1 MEEMLSFLAGLE
13 ANNNR
18 EWFHAHTQERKE
30 ASEAFKRLVQELIFE
45 IGAFDE
51 RVLFHNPADL
61 IYRIP
66 RDMRLPNQPAPYN
79 PTFRAH
85 IGPKGKQPFP
95 VGYYICIAANGKS
108 FLGGGISVDFDRE
121 LTHRLREH
129 IQWHGDE
136 LQAILEAP
144 EFQKHFVLKGTALKK
159 APKGYDPFHPYIDL
173 LRYKCMYAEGKLTER
188 TLMAKRFPQRAGE
201 LFRMVK
207 PFIDFLNEA
216 VGDYVLPSDR

>member
-18 EWFHAHTQERKE
+18 EWFHAHTQDRKE

-108 FLGGGISVDFDRE
+108 F
-121 LTHRLREH
+121 
-129 IQWHGDE
+129 
-136 LQAILEAP
+136 
-144 EFQKHFVLKGTALKK
+144 
-159 APKGYDPFHPYIDL
+159 
-173 LRYKCMYAEGKLTER
+173 
-188 TLMAKRFPQRAGE
+188 
-201 LFRMVK
+201 
-207 PFIDFLNEA
+207 
-216 VGDYVLPSDR
+216 